1 MPFYFFFWDP
11 QRIEKLEL
19 HGVEMDDFEH
29 IVQNP
34 EKVEASRSSDRLIAF
49 GYSSDGRWTA
59 CVYEMVDDDTIL
71 PITAY
76 YPGTE

>member
-11 QRIEKLEL
+11 KRIEKLEL

-34 EKVEASRSSDRLIAF
+34 EKVETSRSSDRLIAF

>member
-1 MPFYFFFWDP
+1 MAG
-11 QRIEKLEL
+11 E
-19 HGVEMDDFEH
+19 
-29 IVQNP
+29 
-34 EKVEASRSSDRLIAF
+34 EAEWSGAAIYCTYSTTSRSSDRLIAF